1 MKSITDEFKET
12 GNLKQAFNKVY
23 PRRSFHAMFPIF
35 KNLERMASISGLNNE
50 QMMNLKNQY
59 DDMFPPD
66 ASRRSSSSGG
76 RRRRKRTTTRKRRK
90 TRRRKTRRRRR

>member
-59 DDMFPPD
+59 DEMFPPD
-66 ASRRSSSSGG
+66 PQNLAREPSSGG

-90 TRRRKTRRRRR
+90 TRRRKTRRR